1 MNTKVEMRQVTGIGK
16 NELMELDIPT
26 FIDTI
31 SQDVRNDAL
40 CSLVYIQEKRNAQKE
55 NKAYL
60 RVWQLNLENISHKK
74 NFNEGVCRG
83 SGIPQD

>member
-1 MNTKVEMRQVTGIGK
+1 
-16 NELMELDIPT
+16 MELDIPT

-74 NFNEGVCRG
+74 KTLMKEFVEGVVFRRTEV
-83 SGIPQD
+83 GIDD

>member
-1 MNTKVEMRQVTGIGK
+1 MRQVTGIGK